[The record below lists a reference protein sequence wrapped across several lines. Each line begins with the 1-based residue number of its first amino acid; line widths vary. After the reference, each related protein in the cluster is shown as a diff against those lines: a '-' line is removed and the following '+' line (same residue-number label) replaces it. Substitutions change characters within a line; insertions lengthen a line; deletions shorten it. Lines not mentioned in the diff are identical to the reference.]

1 MIKSLRRT
9 RAEYKALFALMIPII
24 LQNLASSSL
33 GLCDTLMVGV
43 LGQNELGGLNQANTV
58 FFVFQLFT
66 FGIMSGGSVL
76 IGQYW
81 GKRDIGAINRVMGMS
96 FYLAFGVSMI
106 AATVIYLFP
115 EQIMAFTTNDPA
127 LIDCAARYGRIV
139 AYSFVLN
146 SISMVYISAQ
156 RSAENSTLGMVVL
169 VSSMAVNVFLN
180 WVLIFGKLGAPAMG
194 LEGAAT
200 ATFISR
206 VIEIVMVAV
215 YALFIDKRIPF
226 MVKKLF
232 VPGKIIAKDYIKYA
246 TPVVI
251 NETLWSFGYSMYAV
265 VFGHMQGAAD
275 IVAAYSV
282 TGSLERIMLVLCNGV
297 GTAAAVIISKQ
308 IGEGRKTHEVVETGN
323 WLLNLSLI
331 TGFITAI
338 LPFVTERFLLDSV
351 VYKVFNIS
359 AAAEAIGHMMV
370 IMTVIKVIVKTYN
383 YMVIVGVLRGGGNV
397 RLAMVLDVIFMYL
410 WSIPACFI
418 AAFVFDAPILV
429 VYLLSMSED
438 IIKAVVGGL
447 ILRRGNWVVNV
458 TRDVV

>member
-1 MIKSLRRT
+1 
-9 RAEYKALFALMIPII
+9 
-24 LQNLASSSL
+24 
-33 GLCDTLMVGV
+33 
-43 LGQNELGGLNQANTV
+43 
-58 FFVFQLFT
+58 
-66 FGIMSGGSVL
+66 
-76 IGQYW
+76 
-81 GKRDIGAINRVMGMS
+81 
-96 FYLAFGVSMI
+96 
-106 AATVIYLFP
+106 
-115 EQIMAFTTNDPA
+115 MAFTTNDPA